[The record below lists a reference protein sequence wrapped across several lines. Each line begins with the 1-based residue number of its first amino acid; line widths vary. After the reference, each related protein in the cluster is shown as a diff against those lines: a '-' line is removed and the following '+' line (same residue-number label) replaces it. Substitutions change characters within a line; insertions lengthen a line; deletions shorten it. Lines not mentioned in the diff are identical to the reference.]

1 MYRTDDSIL
10 DIDQA
15 VDVDEDSPPL
25 IRGYCTPVDVDE
37 ETPLSVGYQ
46 KTSKP
51 VAVDSAIVNTVWDTI
66 IEEEEEEDFEEVS
79 RLSCFL
85 FFTPQHFSFRVT
97 CIGKLIMFYN
107 GFLGVR

>member
-37 ETPLSVGYQ
+37 ETPLSLGYQ

-66 IEEEEEEDFEEVS
+66 IEEEEEEEFEEVNS
-79 RLSCFL
+79 LSYFL
-85 FFTPQHFSFRVT
+85 FLFLRTFSFPVN
-97 CIGKLIMFYN
+97 CI
-107 GFLGVR
+107 